1 MNTTFAEGSAAESLD
16 CWKTI
21 GIFGDH
27 TCERLVAEIHCRNCE
42 IYRAEG
48 RHLLDRPLPEGYREE
63 LTRQLA
69 EPVSLG
75 KGKPIG
81 LVLFRIGGAWL
92 ALPSGCFSRTLPI
105 LPVTPIPGRKN
116 DVFEGVVSAHG
127 GLRLCVSLAPLLG
140 DAVER
145 AVVDASARVF
155 PRMLEI
161 FINGE
166 AWVFRVDEVLGSIEC
181 LPERIDMGSMP
192 QKDPELALVRGLFDW
207 QGLRV
212 MLLGEERL
220 LHEFRISLS

>member
-1 MNTTFAEGSAAESLD
+1 MNSTSAGGPTAESLE

-27 TCERLVAEIHCRNCE
+27 TCQRLVTEIHCRNCE

-69 EPVSLG
+69 EPVNLG
-75 KGKPIG
+75 KEKPIG

-92 ALPSGCFSRTLPI
+92 ALPSGCFSRTLPL
-105 LPVTPIPGRKN
+105 LPVTPIPGRQN
-116 DVFEGVVSAHG
+116 TVFEGVVSAHG
-127 GLRLCVSLAPLLG
+127 ELRLCVSLAPLLG
-140 DAVER
+140 DAVEK

-161 FINGE
+161 LMNGE
-166 AWVFRVDEVLGSIEC
+166 TWVFRADEVLGSIEC
-181 LPERIDMGSMP
+181 LPERIDMRSMLEA
-192 QKDPELALVRGLFDW
+192 DPDLALVSGLFDW
-207 QGLRV
+207 QGLKV
-212 MLLGEERL
+212 MLLHEERL
-220 LHEFRISLS
+220 LHELRISLS

>member
-1 MNTTFAEGSAAESLD
+1 MNATFSEGSATESLE

-27 TCERLVAEIHCRNCE
+27 TCERLVTEIHCRNCE

-92 ALPSGCFSRTLPI
+92 ALPSGCFSRTLSL
-105 LPVTPIPGRKN
+105 LPVTPIPGRQN
-116 DVFEGVVSAHG
+116 AVFEGVVSAHG
-127 GLRLCVSLAPLLG
+127 ELRLCVSLAPLLG
-140 DAVER
+140 DAVEQ

-161 FINGE
+161 FMNGE
-166 AWVFRVDEVLGSIEC
+166 TWVFRVDEVLGSIEC
-181 LPERIDMGSMP
+181 LPERIDMRSVTQM
-192 QKDPELALVRGLFDW
+192 DAEFALVRGLFEW

-212 MLLGEERL
+212 MLLNEERL
-220 LHEFRISLS
+220 LHELRISLS